1 MPFGVF
7 LVKIESKYSDNRRL
21 FSCLCPQINTK
32 TYIDLP
38 QTKHYNILVRN
49 NKNNTN
55 NKPNVQH
62 TNNKNNAQIEKRGI
76 NMRAMFNSVVKT
88 FSDCAKL
95 IDIVVYGK

>member
-1 MPFGVF
+1 MS
-7 LVKIESKYSDNRRL
+7 LY
-21 FSCLCPQINTK
+21 PQTNTK
-32 TYIDLP
+32 TPIDLP

-49 NKNNTN
+49 NKTQITSQTYN
-55 NKPNVQH
+55 

-76 NMRAMFNSVVKT
+76 YMRAMFNSVVKT

>member
-1 MPFGVF
+1 MFFGIFQVT
-7 LVKIESKYSDNRRL
+7 VESKYSDNRRL
-21 FSCLCPQINTK
+21 FSSLYPQTNTK
-32 TYIDLP
+32 TSIDLP

-62 TNNKNNAQIEKRGI
+62 TNNQNNAQIEKRGI
-76 NMRAMFNSVVKT
+76 YMRAMFNSVVKT